1 MKIAVVDPNAWFVQ
15 GLDAVLREEGRF
27 SIAFAD
33 ETGERLMREAKIA
46 GVDLAV
52 VCARLGASG
61 AAEGGGA
68 GGGGLVPYLEK
79 LRRRQP
85 EVRAIARLRA
95 ATPARVRDAM
105 QAGARGCVTEA
116 DPPETL
122 LEAIRAVAAGRS
134 SFPYV
139 DFEMLRS
146 DPFERLT
153 ARERDVLGALAQGWT
168 NDQISARLGISPNT
182 VKHHLKVLFSKL
194 DVPNR
199 AAAVARYLTER
210 AM

>member
-15 GLDAVLREEGRF
+15 GLDAVLRERDDRF

-33 ETGERLMREAKIA
+33 PTGDRLMREARIA
-46 GVDLAV
+46 GVELAV
-52 VCARLGASG
+52 VCARLGG
-61 AAEGGGA
+61 E
-68 GGGGLVPYLEK
+68 GLVPYLEK

-85 EVRAIARLRA
+85 ALRAIARLRA

-105 QAGARGCVTEA
+105 QAGARGCVAEA

-122 LEAIRAVAAGRS
+122 LEAIRAVAAGRA

-139 DFEMLRS
+139 DFEMLRR

-153 ARERDVLGALAQGWT
+153 ARERDVLGALSQGWT
-168 NDQISARLGISPNT
+168 NEQISARLGISPNT

-194 DVPNR
+194 EVPNR
-199 AAAVARYLTER
+199 AAAVARWLTER
-210 AM
+210 AL

>member
-1 MKIAVVDPNAWFVQ
+1 MAFGEETVVKIAVVDPNAWFAQ
-15 GLDAVLREEGRF
+15 GLEAVLRAEDRF

-33 ETGERLMREAKIA
+33 PTGERLLREARIA

-52 VCARLGASG
+52 VCARLGGEG
-61 AAEGGGA
+61 AA
-68 GGGGLVPYLEK
+68 PYLEK

-85 EVRAIARLRA
+85 DVRVIVRLRV
-95 ATPARVRDAM
+95 ATPARVRDVM

-122 LEAIRAVAAGRS
+122 LEAIRAVAAGRA
-134 SFPYV
+134 SFPFV
-139 DFEMLRS
+139 DFQMLRQ

-153 ARERDVLGALAQGWT
+153 ARERDVLGALSQGWT
-168 NDQISARLGISPNT
+168 NEQISARLGISPNT

-194 DVPNR
+194 EVSNR

-210 AM
+210 AL

>member
-15 GLDAVLREEGRF
+15 GLDSVLRDQDRRF

-33 ETGERLMREAKIA
+33 PTGERLLREAKIA
-46 GVDLAV
+46 GVELAV
-52 VCARLGASG
+52 VCARI
-61 AAEGGGA
+61 GGD
-68 GGGGLVPYLEK
+68 GLIAYLEK

-85 EVRAIARLRA
+85 EVKVIARLRA
-95 ATPARVRDAM
+95 ATPARVRDSM
-105 QAGARGCVTEA
+105 QAGARGCVTES

-122 LEAIRAVAAGRS
+122 LEAIRAVANGRS
-134 SFPYV
+134 SFPFV
-139 DFEMLRS
+139 DFEMLRR
-146 DPFERLT
+146 DPFETLT
-153 ARERDVLGALAQGWT
+153 AREREVLGALAQGWT
-168 NDQISARLGISPNT
+168 NEQISARLGISPNT

>member
-1 MKIAVVDPNAWFVQ
+1 VKIAVVDPNAWFVQ
-15 GLDAVLREEGRF
+15 GLDAVLRERDDRF
-27 SIAFAD
+27 AIAFAD
-33 ETGERLMREAKIA
+33 PTGERLMREAKIA
-46 GVDLAV
+46 GVELAV
-52 VCARLGASG
+52 VCARLGG
-61 AAEGGGA
+61 E
-68 GGGGLVPYLEK
+68 GLVPYLEK

-85 EVRAIARLRA
+85 ELRAIARLRS

-105 QAGARGCVTEA
+105 QAGARGCVVEA

-122 LEAIRAVAAGRS
+122 LEAIRAVANGRS

-139 DFEMLRS
+139 DFDMLRS

-194 DVPNR
+194 EVPNR
-199 AAAVARYLTER
+199 AAAVARWLTER
-210 AM
+210 AL

>member
-15 GLDAVLREEGRF
+15 GLDAVLRERDDRF
-27 SIAFAD
+27 AIAFAD
-33 ETGERLMREAKIA
+33 PTGERLMREAKIA
-46 GVDLAV
+46 GVELAV
-52 VCARLGASG
+52 VCARLGG
-61 AAEGGGA
+61 E
-68 GGGGLVPYLEK
+68 GLVPYLEK

-85 EVRAIARLRA
+85 ELRAIARLRS

-105 QAGARGCVTEA
+105 QAGARGCVVEA

-122 LEAIRAVAAGRS
+122 LEAIRAVANGRS

-139 DFEMLRS
+139 DFDMLRS

-194 DVPNR
+194 EVPNR
-199 AAAVARYLTER
+199 AAAVARWLTER
-210 AM
+210 AL